1 MDTNHKVF
9 FGNSNNMKELADV
22 SVNLIVTSPPYPMIE
37 MWDSQ
42 FSEINPQIGNAI
54 KNGRGMEAYDLM
66 HEELNNIWKEVN
78 RVLAD
83 GGIACI
89 NIGDATRK
97 VNGSFMLYANHS
109 RITYYF
115 EKIGFQVLPLILWR
129 KETNKPNKYMGSGML
144 PPNAYVTLEHEYI
157 LVFRKGSNRD
167 FQIHEKE
174 HRQKSSYFWEER
186 NVWFSD
192 VWNGLKGVSQALNH
206 SNLRERSAA
215 YPFELAYRLI
225 NMYSLI
231 GDTVLDPF
239 FGTGTT
245 MLAAMCA
252 GRNSVGYELDP
263 NFKKIIGMRM
273 NETIEFSRDIV
284 LERLKKHKE
293 FIEGREETK
302 GEVKHTSKKYG
313 FKVMTN
319 QEKNISLPIIDNI
332 KRVNDYE
339 FEVNHKEENVTFN
352 TNNPIPAKKKVDLN
366 HYFEINSPLIG

>member
-1 MDTNHKVF
+1 
-9 FGNSNNMKELADV
+9 MKEV
-22 SVNLIVTSPPYPMIE
+22 ENKSVNLIVTSPPYPMIE
-37 MWDSQ
+37 MWDEQ
-42 FSEINPQIGNAI
+42 FSSSNSEIKEALQ
-54 KNGRGMEAYDLM
+54 NGDGSKAYDLM
-66 HEELNNIWKEVN
+66 HEELSKVWAQVN
-78 RVLAD
+78 RVLVG

-97 VNGSFMLYANHS
+97 VNGAFQLYANHS
-109 RITYYF
+109 KITGYF
-115 EKIGFQVLPLILWR
+115 EKMRFQVLPLILWR

-174 HRQKSSYFWEER
+174 HRKKSSYFWEER

-192 VWNGLKGVSQALNH
+192 VWNGLKGVSQVLNH
-206 SNLRERSAA
+206 SDLRERSAA

-263 NFKKIIGMRM
+263 NFKKIIDMRM
-273 NETIEFSRDIV
+273 NETIDFSRDIV

-319 QEKNISLPIIDNI
+319 QEKNISLPIIDDI
-332 KRVNDYE
+332 KRVNDCE
-339 FEVNHKEENVTFN
+339 FEINHKEENVTFN
-352 TNNPIPAKKKVDLN
+352 TNNRIPVKKKVDLN